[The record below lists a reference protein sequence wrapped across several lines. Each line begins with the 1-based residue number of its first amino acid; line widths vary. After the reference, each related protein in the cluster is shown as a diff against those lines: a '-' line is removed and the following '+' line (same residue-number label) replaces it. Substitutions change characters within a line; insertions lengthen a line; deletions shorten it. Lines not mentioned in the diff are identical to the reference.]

1 MLMFFLVATN
11 EANWVNAQHVLSTQ
25 GQQEEGGR
33 RAERC
38 CRQSLFDCA
47 IAIVVV
53 VVALVES

>member
-11 EANWVNAQHVLSTQ
+11 EANWANAQHVLSTQ
-25 GQQEEGGR
+25 GQQEEGER
-33 RAERC
+33 RVERC

-53 VVALVES
+53 VEC